1 MFRPEGNPWP
11 LLTVHWPCST
21 TRGPGSA
28 QKAESLNQ
36 VVNGPSDDHTT
47 YQLGLA
53 RPGPP
58 LKDVRMAV
66 LGGPQRSDSVG
77 GVSSKT
83 SPEHKEA
90 RLASAPITLGAF
102 SVKINLIKITVTAWA
117 PADPWDSPST
127 RLQQTSRQ
135 PSASPTLRL
144 SPDQSERGQR
154 PVAAFPSTSARWAS
168 ASFEPTLP
176 AAAASGSPQE
186 LLACTGSRSSLI
198 QLGFLT

>member
-154 PVAAFPSTSARWAS
+154 PVAAFPSTSARTKGLAPW
-168 ASFEPTLP
+168 P
-176 AAAASGSPQE
+176 SG
-186 LLACTGSRSSLI
+186 
-198 QLGFLT
+198 